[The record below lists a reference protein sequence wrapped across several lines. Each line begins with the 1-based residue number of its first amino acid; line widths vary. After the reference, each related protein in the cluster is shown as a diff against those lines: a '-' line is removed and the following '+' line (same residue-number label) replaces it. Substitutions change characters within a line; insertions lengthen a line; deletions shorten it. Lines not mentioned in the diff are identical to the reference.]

1 MRYCKMFK
9 RGDIVYCEYNKQ
21 SYVILN
27 ISDKIAYVRNLT
39 NFDNRDDYKISID
52 KLIEYP
58 NEWRKN
64 DLYDFYKTLA
74 KIILK

>member
-1 MRYCKMFK
+1 MFK
-9 RGDIVYCEYNKQ
+9 PGDIVYCEYNKQ
-21 SYVILN
+21 VYVILN

-39 NFDNRDDYKISID
+39 NLDSRDDYKILID

-64 DLYDFYKTLA
+64 SLYEFYQKLVKT
-74 KIILK
+74 ILK

>member
-1 MRYCKMFK
+1 MFK

-21 SYVILN
+21 VYVILDT
-27 ISDKIAYVRNLT
+27 SDKIAYVRNLT
-39 NFDNRDDYKISID
+39 NLDSKDDYKISID

-64 DLYDFYKTLA
+64 DLYEFYKKLVKA
-74 KIILK
+74 ILK